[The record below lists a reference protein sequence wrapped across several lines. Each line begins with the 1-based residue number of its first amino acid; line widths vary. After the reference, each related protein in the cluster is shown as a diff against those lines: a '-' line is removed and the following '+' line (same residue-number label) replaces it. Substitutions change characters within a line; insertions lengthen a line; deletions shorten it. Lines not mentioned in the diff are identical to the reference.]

1 MMVSCYTVRKKKK
14 QEVVRMMKRE
24 KAAYETGL
32 EDGFS
37 VKSARQYY
45 PDKQNDRNI
54 DVEHWVYTPYS
65 YQGVPVLGYGV
76 ASIRPGEERSAN
88 TCEFWVDG
96 RNVTDELFK
105 ASLDD
110 KDKVLE
116 NTQSGEKE
124 SCQEAFAKLESFVVG
139 VSDIPHVFT
148 YDEYIEAK
156 TPQNARMQLDP
167 PTEESYETYLK
178 WVESAMLGR
187 SIKFVGEVTQLDQL
201 DDLRMQMPSFGEMMD
216 EIEASEDG
224 FGFGE

>member
-1 MMVSCYTVRKKKK
+1 
-14 QEVVRMMKRE
+14 MMKRE
-24 KAAYETGL
+24 KTAYETGL

-54 DVEHWVYTPYS
+54 DVEHWVYTPYV

-76 ASIRPGEERSAN
+76 ASIRPGAGRSAN

-139 VSDIPHVFT
+139 ASDIPHVFT
-148 YDEYIEAK
+148 YHEYIEAK
-156 TPQNARMQLDP
+156 TPQNARLQLDP

-178 WVESAMLGR
+178 WVENAMLGR

>member
-1 MMVSCYTVRKKKK
+1 MR
-14 QEVVRMMKRE
+14 KRE
-24 KAAYETGL
+24 KTAYEAGL

-54 DVEHWVYTPYS
+54 DVEHWVYTPYV
-65 YQGVPVLGYGV
+65 YNGVPVLGYGV
-76 ASIRPGEERSAN
+76 ASIRPGAGRSAN

-124 SCQEAFAKLESFVVG
+124 SCQEALGKLESFVVG
-139 VSDIPHVFT
+139 ASDIPHVFT
-148 YDEYIEAK
+148 YAEYMEAK

-178 WVESAMLGR
+178 WVENPMLGR

-216 EIEASEDG
+216 EIQQEDD
-224 FGFGE
+224 FGLGE

>member
-24 KAAYETGL
+24 KTAYETGL
-32 EDGFS
+32 ENGFS

-45 PDKQNDRNI
+45 LDKQNDRNI
-54 DVEHWVYTPYS
+54 DVEHWVYTPYV
-65 YQGVPVLGYGV
+65 YHGVPVLGYGV
-76 ASIRPGEERSAN
+76 ASIRPGVQRSAN

-110 KDKVLE
+110 KDKLLE
-116 NTQSGEKE
+116 NMQSGEKE
-124 SCQEAFAKLESFVVG
+124 SCQEALGKLESFVVG
-139 VSDIPHVFT
+139 ASDIPHVFT

-156 TPQNARMQLDP
+156 TPQNARLQLDP
-167 PTEESYETYLK
+167 PTEEGYETYLK
-178 WVESAMLGR
+178 WVENAMLGR

-216 EIEASEDG
+216 EIEALEDRG
-224 FGFGE
+224 LGE

>member
-14 QEVVRMMKRE
+14 QEVGRMMKRE
-24 KAAYETGL
+24 KTAYETGL

-54 DVEHWVYTPYS
+54 DVEHWVYTPYE
-65 YQGVPVLGYGV
+65 YKGVPVLGYGV

-96 RNVTDELFK
+96 RNVTDRLFGN
-105 ASLDD
+105 SRDE
-110 KDKVLE
+110 KVFE
-116 NTQSGEKE
+116 NTKSGEKE
-124 SCQEAFAKLESFVVG
+124 SCQEALAKLESFVVG
-139 VSDIPHVFT
+139 ASDIPHVFT
-148 YDEYIEAK
+148 YDEYMEAK
-156 TPQNARMQLDP
+156 TPQNARLQLDP

-178 WVESAMLGR
+178 WVENAMLGR
-187 SIKFVGEVTQLDQL
+187 SIKFVGEVTHLDQL

>member
-1 MMVSCYTVRKKKK
+1 
-14 QEVVRMMKRE
+14 MMKRE
-24 KAAYETGL
+24 KTAYETGL

-76 ASIRPGEERSAN
+76 ASIRPGAGRSAN

-139 VSDIPHVFT
+139 ASDIPHVFT

-178 WVESAMLGR
+178 WVENAMLGR

>member
-1 MMVSCYTVRKKKK
+1 
-14 QEVVRMMKRE
+14 MMKRE
-24 KAAYETGL
+24 KTSYETGL

-54 DVEHWVYTPYS
+54 DVEHWVYTPYV

-76 ASIRPGEERSAN
+76 ASIRPGVQRIAN

-96 RNVTDELFK
+96 RNVTDKLFED
-105 ASLDD
+105 SWD
-110 KDKVLE
+110 KKVLE
-116 NTQSGEKE
+116 NTKSGEKE

-139 VSDIPHVFT
+139 ASDIPHVFT
-148 YDEYIEAK
+148 YKEYIEAK
-156 TPQNARMQLDP
+156 TPQNVRMQLDP

-201 DDLRMQMPSFGEMMD
+201 DDFRMQMPSFGEMMD
-216 EIEASEDG
+216 EIEASEDRG
-224 FGFGE
+224 LGE

>member
-1 MMVSCYTVRKKKK
+1 MI
-14 QEVVRMMKRE
+14 KRE
-24 KAAYETGL
+24 KTAYETGL

-54 DVEHWVYTPYS
+54 DVEHWVYTPYE
-65 YQGVPVLGYGV
+65 YKGVPVLGYGV

-139 VSDIPHVFT
+139 ASDIPHVFT

-156 TPQNARMQLDP
+156 TPQNARLQLDP

-178 WVESAMLGR
+178 WVENAMLGR